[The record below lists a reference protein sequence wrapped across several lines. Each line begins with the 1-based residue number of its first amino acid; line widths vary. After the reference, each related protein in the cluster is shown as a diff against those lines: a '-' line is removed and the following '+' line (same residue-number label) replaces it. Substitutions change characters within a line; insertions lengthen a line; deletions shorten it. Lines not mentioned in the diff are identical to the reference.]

1 MMNFL
6 LKHTQL
12 VIQEQSNNTICRQPS
27 PVKRLLQIGKK
38 PVQLVLGVWKQ
49 VKFIVEQPGG
59 WQICVIAP
67 DCVLRLVGPGVV
79 KGKYGVHRQRMLT
92 CPVSSLLLQ
101 HSIILR
107 CTTSQHAEGGCLTR
121 AGPTMIAPRKRG
133 LKGGQA
139 EDSLNGKGH
148 GSIQQQDGAFN
159 HDNVC
164 RCRNAA
170 PLSCSL

>member
-12 VIQEQSNNTICRQPS
+12 VIQEQSNNAICRQPS

-79 KGKYGVHRQRMLT
+79 KCKYGIHRQRMLT

-107 CTTSQHAEGGCLTR
+107 CTTSQHAEGGCLAR
-121 AGPTMIAPRKRG
+121 ADPAMVAPDLAWPKSWSSRRHAF
-133 LKGGQA
+133 LKGHA
-139 EDSLNGKGH
+139 NM
-148 GSIQQQDGAFN
+148 QQQEGAAN
-159 HDNVC
+159 NDNVC
-164 RCRNAA
+164 RCIGAA